1 MVVASGRFPGS
12 GVDRMLF
19 TYRTL
24 RATGPG
30 GPEVERLRVGLG
42 LSACWALWSS
52 VVLTTNG
59 LQRVHQDPLVF
70 PRSCDFPEAEEG
82 VFVRSPAIHMMT
94 SPSFISNGDFQT
106 LQLSKGP

>member
-1 MVVASGRFPGS
+1 MERPVGG
-12 GVDRMLF
+12 
-19 TYRTL
+19 
-24 RATGPG
+24 TGP
-30 GPEVERLRVGLG
+30 PGLLG
-42 LSACWALWSS
+42 T
-52 VVLTTNG
+52 VVFSGSDHSMG

-70 PRSCDFPEAEEG
+70 PRSCDFPDVEEG